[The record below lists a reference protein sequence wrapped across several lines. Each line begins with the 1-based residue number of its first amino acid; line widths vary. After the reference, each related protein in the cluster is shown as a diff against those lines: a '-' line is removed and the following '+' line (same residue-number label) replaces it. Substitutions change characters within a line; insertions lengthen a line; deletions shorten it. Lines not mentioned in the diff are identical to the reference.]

1 MSVSIK
7 VGSFGGCIC
16 KKRVSIKVG
25 DVAIVRRDLVSREI
39 PLWLD
44 AVVGFNHM
52 RVFIAVGCYCRAGFS
67 SMRVFV

>member
-1 MSVSIK
+1 MEALEGFICNKRVWIK
-7 VGSFGGCIC
+7 VGG
-16 KKRVSIKVG
+16 
-25 DVAIVRRDLVSREI
+25 VAIVRRDFVSREF

-44 AVVGFNHM
+44 AVEGCIYM